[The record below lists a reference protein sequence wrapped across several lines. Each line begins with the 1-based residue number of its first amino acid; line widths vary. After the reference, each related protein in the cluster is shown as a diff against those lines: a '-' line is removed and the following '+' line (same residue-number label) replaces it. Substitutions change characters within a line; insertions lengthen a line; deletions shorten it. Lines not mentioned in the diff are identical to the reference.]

1 MRSPSDATAR
11 ARTPLWVWPLLIAL
25 LLVMAVALPVIA
37 IALAVRLAAAAALLA
52 TVWLTWWT
60 RGRYALVVYSNSPI
74 WQEYFE
80 THVLAAL
87 GSRGVV
93 LNWSERRRWRLSL
106 PVVLFRFF
114 AGGREFNPWAIVF
127 PLLPPLP
134 RVQVRAPGRGGP
146 ITGGVLRAAGCAGA
160 SSRESLMLIRQRE
173 NVGRER
179 APLRLY
185 PSACE
190 AGSVVPA
197 SRVATTARREAPSSR
212 PGAVL

>member
-52 TVWLTWWT
+52 TVWLTWCT

-127 PLLPPLP
+127 APFARPRHFRFYRPFRAFKYGRPDEVDQLRGEFFALLDALAPP
-134 RVQVRAPGRGGP
+134 RANR
-146 ITGGVLRAAGCAGA
+146 
-160 SSRESLMLIRQRE
+160 
-173 NVGRER
+173 
-179 APLRLY
+179 
-185 PSACE
+185 
-190 AGSVVPA
+190 
-197 SRVATTARREAPSSR
+197 
-212 PGAVL
+212 